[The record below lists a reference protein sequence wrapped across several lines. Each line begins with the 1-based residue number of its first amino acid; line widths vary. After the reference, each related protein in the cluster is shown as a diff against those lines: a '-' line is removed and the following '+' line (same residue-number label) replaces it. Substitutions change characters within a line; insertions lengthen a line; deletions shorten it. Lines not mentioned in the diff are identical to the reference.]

1 MSLFGLGDFGEGFV
15 TGLADSASD
24 AIQKDMDAVRA
35 RIEKLSD
42 FQANKIIKDQEARE
56 EEIRDAMKQ
65 LKIASRVFGND
76 PKAKKYAS
84 AILEREGGIEGLN
97 EVVARFKKAKL
108 ANPALNIGSYFE
120 QSSEELPDLS
130 FREIASSAIP
140 RRTATAVELPEDIAS
155 GGAGNLLANIG
166 LDQKISQRVRRDV
179 AEQTAAAGI
188 APVTA
193 TDITLPSLAFN
204 DEQFLLDTSSVQEGM
219 NYLNRERARESNTPK
234 RNEELDKLY
243 AEKVKY
249 AAESG
254 ADIDAM
260 NGIENQLSRLDITM
274 NPETGKAEGV
284 DASKYEQLQAQKRE
298 LQFKMDMAN
307 AGTDKKAQLLV
318 QASYA
323 RSLGNIDQA
332 TQLERQAE
340 DLAGTPNFKT
350 TIERAERDLRNLDSA
365 SPTYED
371 DKQKLIDIIRDTK
384 EEQKNLQDETG
395 VFEVT
400 NQDIAQMQRD
410 VFSSFRTALSFSP
423 MLNNLSFTDGFP
435 DWNEYASSKGED
447 RKKAAEAEYNRLFY
461 ESVEMFGG
469 KDITSPKSNAV
480 FQAYKNRLIKQGRY
494 VPLSERGA
502 GTGTGGEGAVV
513 TMPEVKGTVSES
525 VSATAVIN
533 TQKKYPDNS
542 EGIDAYI
549 AAAAGKSEDEVGTID
564 EQLAVFSSLGYS
576 PAFTVEL
583 KNKLKAQKQAEIE
596 EKEARKQVTI
606 VDDTINIIKN
616 TSGFKSKEIR
626 AIKSQLNVDDIE
638 ANKLYNAAIAEI
650 KRIEQEKQDKRPK
663 YGRPMTE
670 AQLDANPDVV
680 FVALG
685 KQMPYKKIGDD
696 FFAIKGDGT
705 VSKSPVNKGRRS
717 ILNAQME
724 RE

>member
-42 FQANKIIKDQEARE
+42 FQANKIIKDQEERE
-56 EEIRDAMKQ
+56 EEIRDAVKQ
-65 LKIASRVFGND
+65 LKRASKVFGND
-76 PKAKKYAS
+76 PNAKKYAS

-97 EVVARFKKAKL
+97 EVVERFRKAKI
-108 ANPALNIGSYFE
+108 ANPSLNLGSYFE
-120 QSSEELPDLS
+120 QSSEEFPDVS

-155 GGAGNLLANIG
+155 GGAGNLLSNIG
-166 LDQKISQRVRRDV
+166 LDQKISKRVSRNV

-188 APVTA
+188 APLTD

-219 NYLNRERARESNTPK
+219 RYLERQRALESNTPE

-243 AEKVKY
+243 DEKVRF

-323 RSLGNIDQA
+323 RSLGNIDEA
-332 TQLERQAE
+332 TRLERQAE
-340 DLAGTPNFKT
+340 DLAGTPAFKT
-350 TIERAERDLRNLDSA
+350 TIERAERDLRNLDPA
-365 SPTYED
+365 SPTYEED
-371 DKQKLIDIIRDTK
+371 RQKLIDIIRDTK

-435 DWNEYASSKGED
+435 DWNDFASRKGED
-447 RKKAAEAEYNRLFY
+447 AKKAAEAEYNRLFY
-461 ESVEMFGG
+461 ESVDMFGG
-469 KDITSPKSNAV
+469 KDITSIKSNKV
-480 FQAYKNRLIKQGRY
+480 FQAYKKRLINQGRY
-494 VPLSERGA
+494 IPLSERDAGTGA
-502 GTGTGGEGAVV
+502 GGTGAGDTGTGGEEAAL
-513 TMPEVKGTVSES
+513 TMPEVKGTVGEDI
-525 VSATAVIN
+525 SAEQVIKS
-533 TQKKYPDNS
+533 QKLYPDDTA
-542 EGIDAYI
+542 GVDAFI
-549 AAAAGKSEDEVGTID
+549 AAVAGKSEDEAGTID
-564 EQLAVFSSLGYS
+564 EQVASFTKLGYS
-576 PAFTVEL
+576 PEFTEELRTKL
-583 KNKLKAQKQAEIE
+583 KNAAPDPETLKRQEDL
-596 EKEARKQVTI
+596 EKAIQ
-606 VDDTINIIKN
+606 IIDN
-616 TSGFKSKEIR
+616 TSGFASKEIR
-626 AIKSQLNVDDIE
+626 TISKQMGISTEAATELHTNAMALKKQRDLDEVESVADDSVTKMANILRNTDDIDQWNRVAAKYMEETGRDME
-638 ANKLYNAAIAEI
+638 ATKKAFPPPAKKLNRGGLMA
-650 KRIEQEKQDKRPK
+650 RQ
-663 YGRPMTE
+663 
-670 AQLDANPDVV
+670 
-680 FVALG
+680 
-685 KQMPYKKIGDD
+685 
-696 FFAIKGDGT
+696 
-705 VSKSPVNKGRRS
+705 
-717 ILNAQME
+717 
-724 RE
+724 

>member
-65 LKIASRVFGND
+65 LKRASRVFGND
-76 PKAKKYAS
+76 PNAKKYAS

-108 ANPALNIGSYFE
+108 ANPALNLGSYFA

-130 FREIASSAIP
+130 FREIANSAIP

-155 GGAGNLLANIG
+155 GGAGNLLSNIG
-166 LDQKISQRVRRDV
+166 LDQKISKRVSRDV

-188 APVTA
+188 APL
-193 TDITLPSLAFN
+193 TDTYITLPSLAFN

-219 NYLNRERARESNTPK
+219 RYLERQRALESNTPE

-243 AEKVKY
+243 TEKVRF

-323 RSLGNIDQA
+323 RSLGNIDEA

-340 DLAGTPNFKT
+340 DLAGTPTFKT
-350 TIERAERDLRNLDSA
+350 TIERAERDLRNLDPD

-371 DKQKLIDIIRDTK
+371 DRQKLIDIIRDTK

-435 DWNEYASSKGED
+435 DWNEYASRNGED

-469 KDITSPKSNAV
+469 KDITSPKSNTV
-480 FQAYKNRLIKQGRY
+480 FQAYKKRLINQGRY

-502 GTGTGGEGAVV
+502 GTGTGGTGAGEEVVV
-513 TMPEVKGTVSES
+513 TMPEVKGVVGEG
-525 VSATAVIN
+525 VSAKAVAD
-533 TQKKYPDNS
+533 TLKLFPDNN
-542 EGIDAYI
+542 EGVDAYI
-549 AAAAGKSEDEVGTID
+549 KAIPENENHDISIHVQALEA
-564 EQLAVFSSLGYS
+564 LGYS
-576 PAFTVEL
+576 EDFLKDV
-583 KNKLKAQKQAEIE
+583 KNKLIE
-596 EKEARKQVTI
+596 EKEAKKQATI
-606 VDDTINIIKN
+606 VDDTINIINN

-638 ANKLYNAAIAEI
+638 ANKLYNDAMAEI

-705 VSKSPVNKGRRS
+705 VSKSPANKGRRS

>member
-42 FQANKIIKDQEARE
+42 FQANKIIKDQEVRE

-65 LKIASRVFGND
+65 LKRASKVFGSD
-76 PKAKKYAS
+76 PNAKKYAS

-108 ANPALNIGSYFE
+108 ANPSLNLGSYFE
-120 QSSEELPDLS
+120 QSSEEFPDVS

-155 GGAGNLLANIG
+155 GGAGNLLSNIG
-166 LDQKISQRVRRDV
+166 LDQKISQRVSRDV

-188 APVTA
+188 APLTD

-219 NYLNRERARESNTPK
+219 RYLERQRALESNTPE
-234 RNEELDKLY
+234 RNAEIERLY
-243 AEKVKY
+243 ADKIKF

-323 RSLGNIDQA
+323 RSLGNIDEA
-332 TQLERQAE
+332 IQLERQAE
-340 DLAGTPNFKT
+340 DLAGTPIYKT
-350 TIERAERDLRNLDSA
+350 TIERAERDLRNLDPD
-365 SPTYED
+365 SPTYEED
-371 DKQKLIDIIRDTK
+371 RQKLIDIIRDTK

-435 DWNEYASSKGED
+435 DWNDYASRNGED
-447 RKKAAEAEYNRLFY
+447 AKKAAEAEYNRLFY

-469 KDITSPKSNAV
+469 KDITSPKSNKV
-480 FQAYKNRLIKQGRY
+480 FQAYKKRLINQGRY

-502 GTGTGGEGAVV
+502 DTGAGGKEAVV
-513 TMPEVKGTVSES
+513 TMPEVKGVVGEG
-525 VSATAVIN
+525 VSAKAVAN
-533 TQKKYPDNS
+533 TLKLFPDNS
-542 EGIDAYI
+542 EGVDAYI
-549 AAAAGKSEDEVGTID
+549 KAIPENENQDISIHVQALEG
-564 EQLAVFSSLGYS
+564 LGYS
-576 PAFTVEL
+576 PDFLNQV
-583 KNKLKAQKQAEIE
+583 KNKLIE
-596 EKEARKQVTI
+596 EKEAKKQATI
-606 VDDTINIIKN
+606 VDDTINIINN

-638 ANKLYNAAIAEI
+638 ANKFYNDAMAEM
-650 KRIEQEKQDKRPK
+650 KRIEQEKQAKRPT

>member
-42 FQANKIIKDQEARE
+42 FQANKIIKDQEERE

-65 LKIASRVFGND
+65 LKRASRVFGND

-108 ANPALNIGSYFE
+108 ANPALNLGSYFE

-166 LDQKISQRVRRDV
+166 LDQKISKRVSRDV

-193 TDITLPSLAFN
+193 TDTTLPSIAFN

-219 NYLNRERARESNTPK
+219 RYLERQRALESNTTE
-234 RNEELDKLY
+234 RNDELDRLY
-243 AEKVKY
+243 EDKIKF

-284 DASKYEQLQAQKRE
+284 DASKYDQLQAQKRE

-323 RSLGNIDQA
+323 RSLGNIDEA

-350 TIERAERDLRNLDSA
+350 TIERAERDLRNLDLA

-371 DKQKLIDIIRDTK
+371 DRRKLIDIIRDTK
-384 EEQKNLQDETG
+384 KEQKNIQDETG
-395 VFEVT
+395 VFDVT

-410 VFSSFRTALSFSP
+410 VFSSFRTSLSFSP

-435 DWNEYASSKGED
+435 DWNEYASKNGED
-447 RKKAAEAEYNRLFY
+447 RKKTAEAEYNRLFY
-461 ESVEMFGG
+461 EAVEMFGG
-469 KDITSPKSNAV
+469 EDITSPKSNAV

-494 VPLSERGA
+494 VPLSERDAGGK
-502 GTGTGGEGAVV
+502 GTGADEAAV
-513 TMPEVKGTVSES
+513 TMPEVKGVVGEG
-525 VSATAVIN
+525 VSAKAVAS
-533 TQKKYPDNS
+533 TLKLFPDNS
-542 EGIDAYI
+542 EGVDAYI
-549 AAAAGKSEDEVGTID
+549 KAIPENENQDISIHVQALEG
-564 EQLAVFSSLGYS
+564 LGYS
-576 PAFTVEL
+576 PDFLNQV
-583 KNKLKAQKQAEIE
+583 KNKLIE
-596 EKEARKQVTI
+596 EKEAKKQATI
-606 VDDTINIIKN
+606 VDDTINIINN

-638 ANKLYNAAIAEI
+638 ANKLYNDAMAEM
-650 KRIEQEKQDKRPK
+650 KRIEQEKQAKRPE